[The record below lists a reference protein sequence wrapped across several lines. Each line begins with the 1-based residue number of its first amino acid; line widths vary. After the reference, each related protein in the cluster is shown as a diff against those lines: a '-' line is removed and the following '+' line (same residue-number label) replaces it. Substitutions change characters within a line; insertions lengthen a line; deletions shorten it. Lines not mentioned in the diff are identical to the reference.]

1 MRKLILLILLS
12 AHTGLY
18 SQNKRN
24 ADNFIEIVGVE
35 EGDLNKDNVA
45 DKMIATTIKTG
56 EIRPFRFQIFLSQ
69 PGSKK
74 LKLVVSTTKL
84 FETQYPIEKNRKQKN
99 FRIPDFFIENGKLT
113 ILTDVN
119 DLHSRYVFRF
129 NNGDFEL
136 YSIER
141 IILVKNGVTKETEIN
156 LLKGIKIEYDQDYD
170 KVFNKR
176 KKYIGI
182 KDLPKIQNLTF
193 SDLESF

>member
-1 MRKLILLILLS
+1 M
-12 AHTGLY
+12 
-18 SQNKRN
+18 
-24 ADNFIEIVGVE
+24 GVE

-182 KDLPKIQNLTF
+182 KDLPKIQDLTF